1 MPPYTLFRPDR
12 PPLAFGVWR
21 WWARLYVGKAELYPA
36 AAGLAQLPPP
46 RGKDPGTSA
55 GIEIE
60 DEDENG
66 MTPNSS
72 TTNFGVGGELK
83 DSVFCPKF
91 DA

>member
-1 MPPYTLFRPDR
+1 M
-12 PPLAFGVWR
+12 
-21 WWARLYVGKAELYPA
+21 
-36 AAGLAQLPPP
+36 
-46 RGKDPGTSA
+46 SA